1 MFLGSQMFFYK
12 ISSDNYREYQI
23 LEDNFFWPESDYN
36 NYDEI
41 KNNIKNI
48 EKKMLSY
55 DYYDETKSYYNG
67 IPIEYYVINLM
78 QLTRYRFNSF
88 SAGDFAEATKML
100 NKLLE
105 IDATIL
111 ERESIQIII
120 DFKWN
125 SYA

>member
-1 MFLGSQMFFYK
+1 MFLGSQMFFFK
-12 ISSDNYREYQI
+12 ISSDYYKEYQI
-23 LEDNFFWPESDYN
+23 LEDTFFWPESDYN
-36 NYDEI
+36 NFDDI

-48 EKKMLSY
+48 EKKMLSEN
-55 DYYDETKSYYNG
+55 YYDEKKLYDSG

-78 QLTRYRFNSF
+78 QLNSYRYIEL
-88 SAGDFAEATKML
+88 SAGDHREVTQMM